1 MQSSR
6 LLRPALALRSTAKQ
20 TPHLRTFAI
29 GLSTR
34 PYSTE
39 NTDRLKGPV
48 TTKSPIP
55 GMEAIKNTI
64 AENLGK
70 IIPGNELASS
80 ENQFS
85 LDAVPDLSGKV
96 AVVTGGSEGIGY
108 GCTHTLLSKNVK
120 KLFILSK
127 SDDIAADAINA
138 IKQEMGEEKG
148 NRVVWMKC
156 DLSDWEE
163 TGRTAF
169 KIAEQTDRVDILI
182 NNAAR
187 GIMTYQ
193 LAKNGIDLH
202 MASNHFG
209 HVVLTSHLLPIL
221 KETAKKGDKVRI
233 VCTSSNL
240 HEQAPSD
247 TQFASIDELN
257 TDLGPQPQY
266 GRSKL
271 AVLLYV
277 RYLARH
283 LTSQHP
289 NILVNAIHPGIVET
303 RQSTEHIH
311 EAFPLGGYAMSVGLA
326 PFKKTQFEGAVSTM
340 YAATM
345 TEKSGQYIC
354 PPAIVEKGSDKAND
368 VEMGERLMDLTWKV
382 VKEKTKSQ
390 SADKGCPFKES

>member
-1 MQSSR
+1 
-6 LLRPALALRSTAKQ
+6 
-20 TPHLRTFAI
+20 
-29 GLSTR
+29 
-34 PYSTE
+34 
-39 NTDRLKGPV
+39 
-48 TTKSPIP
+48 
-55 GMEAIKNTI
+55 MESIKNTI

-70 IIPGNELASS
+70 VIPGNELASA

-85 LDAVPDLSGKV
+85 LEAVPDLSGKV
-96 AVVTGGSEGIGY
+96 AVVTGGSEGVGY
-108 GCTHTLLSKNVK
+108 GCTHTLLKKGVK

-138 IKQEMGEEKG
+138 IKQEMGEETG

-169 KIAEQTDRVDILI
+169 EIANQTDRIDILI

-193 LAKNGIDLH
+193 LAKNGVDLH

-209 HVVLTSHLLPIL
+209 HVILTSHLLPIL
-221 KETAKKGDKVRI
+221 KQTAKKDKVRI

-240 HEQAPSD
+240 HEQTPSD

-257 TDLGPQPQY
+257 TDLGAQPQY

-271 AVLLYV
+271 AALLYAK
-277 RYLARH
+277 YLSRH

-289 NILVNAIHPGIVET
+289 NILANAIHPGIVET

-368 VEMGERLMDLTWKV
+368 VELGERLMDLTWRV
-382 VKEKTKSQ
+382 VKEKTRSQ
-390 SADKGCPFKES
+390 SADKGCPFRES

>member
-1 MQSSR
+1 
-6 LLRPALALRSTAKQ
+6 
-20 TPHLRTFAI
+20 
-29 GLSTR
+29 
-34 PYSTE
+34 
-39 NTDRLKGPV
+39 
-48 TTKSPIP
+48 
-55 GMEAIKNTI
+55 MEAIKNTI

-70 IIPGNELASS
+70 VIPGNELASA

-108 GCTHTLLSKNVK
+108 GCTHTLLKKNVK

-138 IKQEMGEEKG
+138 IKQEMGEETG

-169 KIAEQTDRVDILI
+169 KIADQTDRIDILI

-193 LAKNGIDLH
+193 LAKNGVDLH

-209 HVVLTSHLLPIL
+209 HVILTSHLLPIL
-221 KETAKKGDKVRI
+221 KETAKKDKVRI

-240 HEQAPSD
+240 HEQTPSD

-271 AVLLYV
+271 AALLYAK
-277 RYLARH
+277 YLSRH

-289 NILVNAIHPGIVET
+289 NILANAIHPGIVET

-354 PPAIVEKGSDKAND
+354 PPATVEQGSDKAND
-368 VEMGERLMDLTWKV
+368 VELGERLMDLTWKV

-390 SADKGCPFKES
+390 SADKGCPFTES

>member
-1 MQSSR
+1 
-6 LLRPALALRSTAKQ
+6 
-20 TPHLRTFAI
+20 
-29 GLSTR
+29 
-34 PYSTE
+34 
-39 NTDRLKGPV
+39 
-48 TTKSPIP
+48 
-55 GMEAIKNTI
+55 MEAIKNTI
-64 AENLGK
+64 AENFGK
-70 IIPGNELASS
+70 IIPGNKLASA

-85 LDAVPDLSGKV
+85 LEAVPDLSGKV

-108 GCTHTLLSKNVK
+108 GCTHTLLKKGVK
-120 KLFILSK
+120 KLFILSQ
-127 SDDIAADAINA
+127 SDDVSADAINA
-138 IKQEMGEEKG
+138 IKQEMGDETG

-169 KIAEQTDRVDILI
+169 EIAHQTDRIDILI

-193 LAKNGIDLH
+193 LAKNGVDLH
-202 MASNHFG
+202 MATNHFG

-221 KETAKKGDKVRI
+221 KETAKKDKVRI

-240 HEQAPSD
+240 HEQTPSD

-257 TDLGPQPQY
+257 TDLGAQPQY

-271 AVLLYV
+271 AALLYAK
-277 RYLARH
+277 YLSRH

-345 TEKSGQYIC
+345 TEESGQYIC

-368 VEMGERLMDLTWKV
+368 VELAERLMDLTRRV

-390 SADKGCPFKES
+390 SADKGCPFKDS

>member
-1 MQSSR
+1 MQSSK
-6 LLRPALALRSTAKQ
+6 LLKPALALR
-20 TPHLRTFAI
+20 TPARQIPDLRAFATRF
-29 GLSTR
+29 STR

-39 NTDRLKGPV
+39 NNDRLKGPV
-48 TTKSPIP
+48 STKSQIP
-55 GMEAIKNTI
+55 GMEVIKNTI

-70 IIPGNELASS
+70 VIPGNELASA

-108 GCTHTLLSKNVK
+108 GCTHTLLKKGVA

-138 IKQEMGEEKG
+138 IKQEMGEEAG

-163 TGRTAF
+163 TGRTALE
-169 KIAEQTDRVDILI
+169 IANQTDRIDILI

-193 LAKNGIDLH
+193 LAKNGVDLH
-202 MASNHFG
+202 MAINHFG
-209 HVVLTSHLLPIL
+209 HVILTSHLLPIL
-221 KETAKKGDKVRI
+221 KETAKKDKVRI

-240 HEQAPSD
+240 HEQTPSD

-257 TDLGPQPQY
+257 TDLGAQPQY

-271 AVLLYV
+271 AALLYAK
-277 RYLARH
+277 YLSRH

-289 NILVNAIHPGIVET
+289 NILANAIHPGIVET

-368 VEMGERLMDLTWKV
+368 VELGERLMDLTWRV

-390 SADKGCPFKES
+390 SADKGCPFRES

>member
-1 MQSSR
+1 METFK
-6 LLRPALALRSTAKQ
+6 LVRPALVLRSNARRVSQ
-20 TPHLRTFAI
+20 SRPFAAFAN
-29 GLSTR
+29 TR
-34 PYSTE
+34 PYSTA

-48 TTKSPIP
+48 TTKSPLP
-55 GMEAIKNTI
+55 KMEAIKNTI

-70 IIPGNELASS
+70 VIPGNDLASP

-85 LDAVPDLSGKV
+85 LEAVPDLSGKV

-108 GCTHTLLSKNVK
+108 GVTHTLLSKNIE

-169 KIAEQTDRVDILI
+169 KIAEQTDRIDILV

-202 MASNHFG
+202 MAGNHFG
-209 HVVLTSHLLPIL
+209 HVVLTSHLLPVL

-240 HEQAPSD
+240 HEQTPKD
-247 TQFASIDELN
+247 TEFASIDELN
-257 TDLGPQPQY
+257 RDLGPQPQY

-271 AVLLYV
+271 AALLYA

-289 NILVNAIHPGIVET
+289 NILANAIHPGIVET
-303 RQSTEHIH
+303 RQSVEHIH
-311 EAFPLGGYAMSVGLA
+311 EAFPLAGYAMSVGAA
-326 PFKKTQFEGAVSTM
+326 PFKKTQFEGAVSTLF
-340 YAATM
+340 AATK

-354 PPAIVEKGSDKAND
+354 PPAIVEPGSDKSND
-368 VEMGERLMDLTWKV
+368 VELGERLMDLTWKV

>member
-1 MQSSR
+1 
-6 LLRPALALRSTAKQ
+6 
-20 TPHLRTFAI
+20 
-29 GLSTR
+29 
-34 PYSTE
+34 
-39 NTDRLKGPV
+39 
-48 TTKSPIP
+48 
-55 GMEAIKNTI
+55 MEAIKNTI

-70 IIPGNELASS
+70 IIPGNELASP

-85 LDAVPDLSGKV
+85 LDAVPDLTGKV

-108 GCTHTLLSKNVK
+108 GCTHTLLSKNIK
-120 KLFILSK
+120 KLFILSQ
-127 SDDIAADAINA
+127 SDDIASDAINA
-138 IKQEMGEEKG
+138 IKEEMGEDKA
-148 NRVVWMKC
+148 NRVEWIQC

-163 TGRTAF
+163 TGRVAF
-169 KIAEQTDRVDILI
+169 KIAEKTDRIDILI

-202 MASNHFG
+202 MAINHFG

-221 KETAKKGDKVRI
+221 KETAKNGNKVRI
-233 VCTSSNL
+233 VCTSSNI
-240 HEQAPSD
+240 HEQTPSD

-257 TDLGPQPQY
+257 TDLGPQQQY

-271 AVLLYV
+271 APLLYAK
-277 RYLARH
+277 YLARH
-283 LTSQHP
+283 LTTQHP
-289 NILVNAIHPGIVET
+289 NILANAIHPGIVET
-303 RQSTEHIH
+303 RQSTQHIH

-354 PPAIVEKGSDKAND
+354 PPATVEKGSDKAND
-368 VEMGERLMDLTWKV
+368 VELGERLMDLTWKV

-390 SADKGCPFKES
+390 SADKGCPFKEF

>member
-1 MQSSR
+1 
-6 LLRPALALRSTAKQ
+6 
-20 TPHLRTFAI
+20 
-29 GLSTR
+29 
-34 PYSTE
+34 
-39 NTDRLKGPV
+39 
-48 TTKSPIP
+48 
-55 GMEAIKNTI
+55 MEAIKNTI

-70 IIPGNELASS
+70 IIPGNELASA

-108 GCTHTLLSKNVK
+108 GCTHTLLKKNIK
-120 KLFILSK
+120 KLFILSM
-127 SDDIAADAINA
+127 SDDIAADAIKA
-138 IKQEMGEEKG
+138 IKQEMGEETG
-148 NRVVWMKC
+148 SRVVWMKC

-169 KIAEQTDRVDILI
+169 KIAEQTDRIDILI

-193 LAKNGIDLH
+193 LAKNGVDLH
-202 MASNHFG
+202 MAINHFG

-221 KETAKKGDKVRI
+221 KETAKKDKVRI

-240 HEQAPSD
+240 HEQTPSD

-257 TDLGPQPQY
+257 TDLGAQPQY

-271 AVLLYV
+271 AALLYAK
-277 RYLARH
+277 YLSRH

-289 NILVNAIHPGIVET
+289 NILANAIHPGIVET

-311 EAFPLGGYAMSVGLA
+311 EAFPLGGYAMSVGMA

-340 YAATM
+340 FAATM

-354 PPAIVEKGSDKAND
+354 PPATVEKGSDKAND
-368 VEMGERLMDLTWKV
+368 VEMSERLMDLTWRV

>member
-1 MQSSR
+1 
-6 LLRPALALRSTAKQ
+6 
-20 TPHLRTFAI
+20 
-29 GLSTR
+29 
-34 PYSTE
+34 
-39 NTDRLKGPV
+39 
-48 TTKSPIP
+48 
-55 GMEAIKNTI
+55 METIRNTI

-70 IIPGNELASS
+70 IVPGNELAAA

-108 GCTHTLLSKNVK
+108 GCTHTLLSRNVQ

-127 SDDIAADAINA
+127 SDDIASDAINA

-169 KIAEQTDRVDILI
+169 KIAEQTDRIDILI

-193 LAKNGIDLH
+193 LASNGVDLH
-202 MASNHFG
+202 MATNHFG
-209 HVVLTSHLLPIL
+209 HVVLTSHLLPVL
-221 KETAKKGDKVRI
+221 KETAKKDKVRI

-247 TQFASIDELN
+247 TEFASLDELN
-257 TDLGPQPQY
+257 RDLGPQPQY
-266 GRSKL
+266 GRAKL
-271 AVLLYV
+271 ANLLYA

-283 LTSQHP
+283 VTSQHP

-354 PPAIVEKGSDKAND
+354 PPATVEPGSDKAND
-368 VEMGERLMDLTWKV
+368 AEMGERLMDLTVKLI
-382 VKEKTKSQ
+382 KEKTKSQ
-390 SADKGCPFKES
+390 SVDKGCPFTES

>member
-6 LLRPALALRSTAKQ
+6 LLRPALVLQNTARQ
-20 TPHLRTFAI
+20 TPHLRTIATR
-29 GLSTR
+29 LSTR
-34 PYSTE
+34 PFSTE
-39 NTDRLKGPV
+39 NSDRLKGPV
-48 TTKSPIP
+48 STESQIP

-70 IIPGNELASS
+70 IIPGNELASA

-108 GCTHTLLSKNVK
+108 GCTHTLLKKNVK
-120 KLFILSK
+120 KLFILSQ
-127 SDDIAADAINA
+127 SDDIAADAIKA
-138 IKQEMGEEKG
+138 IKEEMGEETG

-169 KIAEQTDRVDILI
+169 KIAEQTDRIDILI

-193 LAKNGIDLH
+193 LARNGVDLH
-202 MASNHFG
+202 MAINHFG

-221 KETAKKGDKVRI
+221 KETAKKGKVRI

-240 HEQAPSD
+240 HEQTPSD

-257 TDLGPQPQY
+257 TDLGAQPQY
-266 GRSKL
+266 ARSKL
-271 AVLLYV
+271 AALLYTK
-277 RYLARH
+277 YLSRH
-283 LTSQHP
+283 LTPQHP
-289 NILVNAIHPGIVET
+289 NILANAIHPGIVET

-311 EAFPLGGYAMSVGLA
+311 EAFPLGGYAMSVGMA

-368 VEMGERLMDLTWKV
+368 VELGERLMDLTWKV

-390 SADKGCPFKES
+390 SADKGCPFRES